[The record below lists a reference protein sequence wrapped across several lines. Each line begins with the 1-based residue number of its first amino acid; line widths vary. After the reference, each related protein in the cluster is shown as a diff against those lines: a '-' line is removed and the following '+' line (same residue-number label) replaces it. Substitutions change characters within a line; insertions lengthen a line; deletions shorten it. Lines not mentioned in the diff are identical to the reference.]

1 MMIGPG
7 FFFVSVASRASAT
20 GMGLSNCSYM
30 QVIGGLRAGLPLK
43 AVIISLKFCGGFE
56 SLSHRREPQ
65 PPYREPQPPYREP
78 QLLFIHASDRMTARR
93 PTAEGSHHITKILRW
108 LREPQR
114 PYREPQ
120 RPD

>member
-7 FFFVSVASRASAT
+7 FFFVSVASRASATVSRASAT

-56 SLSHRREPQ
+56 SLSHRRGPQ
-65 PPYREPQPPYREP
+65 PPDREP
-78 QLLFIHASDRMTARR
+78 QLPERNRML
-93 PTAEGSHHITKILRW
+93 IL
-108 LREPQR
+108 
-114 PYREPQ
+114 
-120 RPD
+120 

>member
-56 SLSHRREPQ
+56 SLSHRIESLSHRIES
-65 PPYREPQPPYREP
+65 
-78 QLLFIHASDRMTARR
+78 LSDRIECLSYCSYMQVI
-93 PTAEGSHHITKILRW
+93 G
-108 LREPQR
+108 
-114 PYREPQ
+114 
-120 RPD
+120 